1 MVLKAVIIVVSIV
14 AIVLASLVI
23 GAAIIVGQ
31 VLQNDPNIR
40 NEIRQWLGR
49 DGGDSEQDS
58 QERSSLSSSSPSSP
72 TITEEGKVVSI
83 VGNSGSNSY
92 SPNPLEIKVGDTVT
106 WINNDSSPHTV
117 TSSSSSSSSSE
128 DSNFDSD
135 VLRRDETFSFTFD
148 REGEYSYFCTLH
160 PSMTGTIIVLSSQGG

>member
-49 DGGDSEQDS
+49 EGGDSEQDS
-58 QERSSLSSSSPSSP
+58 QERSSSSSSSSPSSP

-92 SPNPLEIKVGDTVT
+92 SPNPLEIKVG
-106 WINNDSSPHTV
+106 
-117 TSSSSSSSSSE
+117 
-128 DSNFDSD
+128 
-135 VLRRDETFSFTFD
+135 
-148 REGEYSYFCTLH
+148 
-160 PSMTGTIIVLSSQGG
+160 

>member
-49 DGGDSEQDS
+49 EGGDSEQDS

-83 VGNSGSNSY
+83 VGNSGTNSY
-92 SPNPLEIKVGDTVT
+92 VQTRLKSRLVI
-106 WINNDSSPHTV
+106 
-117 TSSSSSSSSSE
+117 
-128 DSNFDSD
+128 
-135 VLRRDETFSFTFD
+135 
-148 REGEYSYFCTLH
+148 
-160 PSMTGTIIVLSSQGG
+160 Q

>member
-1 MVLKAVIIVVSIV
+1 MVLKAVIIVVSII
-14 AIVLASLVI
+14 AIVMVSLVI

-49 DGGDSEQDS
+49 EGGDSEQDS
-58 QERSSLSSSSPSSP
+58 QERLSSSSSSPSSP
-72 TITEEGKVVSI
+72 TITEEGKMVSI

-92 SPNPLEIKVGDTVT
+92 NPNPLEIKVGDTVT
-106 WINNDSSPHTV
+106 WLNNDSSPHTV
-117 TSSSSSSSSSE
+117 TSSSSSSSSE
-128 DSNFDSD
+128 ESNFDSD

-148 REGEYSYFCTLH
+148 REGEYPYYCTLH
-160 PSMTGTIIVLSSQGG
+160 PNMVGTIVVLPSQGG

>member
-49 DGGDSEQDS
+49 EGGYSEQDS
-58 QERSSLSSSSPSSP
+58 QERSSSSSPLSSPSSP
-72 TITEEGKVVSI
+72 TITEEGKVLSI
-83 VGNSGSNSY
+83 VGNSGSTSY
-92 SPNPLEIKVGDTVT
+92 NPNPLEIKVGDTVT

-117 TSSSSSSSSSE
+117 TSSSSSSSSE
-128 DSNFDSD
+128 GSNFDSD

-148 REGEYSYFCTLH
+148 REGEYPYFCTLH
-160 PSMTGTIIVLSSQGG
+160 PSMTGKIIVLPSQG

>member
-49 DGGDSEQDS
+49 GGDSEQDS
-58 QERSSLSSSSPSSP
+58 QERSSSSSSSPSSP
-72 TITEEGKVVSI
+72 TIAEEGKVVSI

-92 SPNPLEIKVGDTVT
+92 NPNPLEIKVGDTVI

-117 TSSSSSSSSSE
+117 TSSSSSSSSE

-160 PSMTGTIIVLSSQGG
+160 PSMTGTIIVLPSQGG

>member
-1 MVLKAVIIVVSIV
+1 MVLKAVRIVVSIV

-31 VLQNDPNIR
+31 VLQNDPNNR

-49 DGGDSEQDS
+49 EGGYSEQDS
-58 QERSSLSSSSPSSP
+58 QERSSSSSSSPSSP

-83 VGNSGSNSY
+83 VGNSGSTSY
-92 SPNPLEIKVGDTVT
+92 SPNPFEIKVGDTVT

-117 TSSSSSSSSSE
+117 TLSSSSSSSE

-148 REGEYSYFCTLH
+148 REGEYPYFCTLH
-160 PSMTGTIIVLSSQGG
+160 PSMTGKIIVLPSQG